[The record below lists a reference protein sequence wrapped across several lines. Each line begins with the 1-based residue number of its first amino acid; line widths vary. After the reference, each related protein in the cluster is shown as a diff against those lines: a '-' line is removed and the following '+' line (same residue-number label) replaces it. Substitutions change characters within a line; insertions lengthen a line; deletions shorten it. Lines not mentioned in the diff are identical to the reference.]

1 MRIFIA
7 TIILVLVSLQADAQN
22 SFADMPEI
30 QVKENKDYSY
40 YIGTWM
46 WEDTTSRSEFIVK
59 LEMAQATSTISD
71 KSFPYIK
78 GGYRYVKNSSIIID
92 CMSDIL
98 EERDFILYP
107 IFIFADNDNN
117 MQLNVRDYHI
127 KNGNGRPKLH
137 AGSSFIKYISAEPE
151 QILWKIVDNRQSGH
165 IYVDP
170 NMIDPSGITLPD
182 NIVLKKIE

>member
-7 TIILVLVSLQADAQN
+7 TIILVLMSLQADAQN
-22 SFADMPEI
+22 SFGDMPEI

-40 YIGTWM
+40 YIGTWK

-59 LEMAQATSTISD
+59 LEMGRTKDPEWVTD
-71 KSFPYIK
+71 YLK
-78 GGYRYVKNSSIIID
+78 GGYRYVRQGVILVDCID
-92 CMSDIL
+92 DIQCDM
-98 EERDFILYP
+98 EFVHYP
-107 IFIFADNDNN
+107 IYIFSDNDNN
-117 MQLNVRDYHI
+117 MSLRVWDYHI

-137 AGSSFIKYISAEPE
+137 AGSSFIKYISAELE
-151 QILWKIVDNRQSGH
+151 QILWKIVDDRQSGH
-165 IYVDP
+165 IYVDS